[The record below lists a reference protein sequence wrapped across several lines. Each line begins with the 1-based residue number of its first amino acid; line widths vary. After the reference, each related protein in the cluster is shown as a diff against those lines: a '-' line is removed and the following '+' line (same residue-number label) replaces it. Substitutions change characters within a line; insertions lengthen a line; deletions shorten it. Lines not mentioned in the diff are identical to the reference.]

1 MLHRLTIL
9 FCFAL
14 LAPPLQAQPEFVT
27 MQSLSKQFVIYGPKA
42 APKKLSSRIPLDPAL
57 TAVSCERIKQAIFM
71 ELGGLES
78 WRLSNEQLGTI
89 YVVLHPTRNQAAV
102 ITPAP
107 AKKTFSYRVDLPND
121 VEAAQFV
128 EAITQ
133 VVLLEFVNR
142 RSMEQVTQIPLW
154 LVKGVSA
161 QVQVVAL
168 DALVLEPNKSQ
179 GFGASSMIASVNGDR
194 RIEPISDVR
203 QALKNCNPLSFDELC
218 WPGKL
223 SAERAK
229 YFEKSAQLF
238 LYELLRI
245 QNGKSCLM
253 KMLAEMPNNPNWQIA
268 FLHAFSPHFKG
279 MVDVEKW
286 WSLILV
292 NITGRD
298 PSKIWLSDQSVEH
311 IDAILKITVQTRD
324 AVPGGSDSSLQEI
337 ISKWEPAR
345 QKPVLLKILGQ
356 LRALRTRIQP
366 EAVALADEYCSALDY
381 CLKNGQKDPIF
392 VLRPFSRTNAATV
405 RQLTCARLDELDEE
419 RSALRKKSHPSTREE
434 AVLSALEAV
443 TQRPVPSTKR

>member
-1 MLHRLTIL
+1 
-9 FCFAL
+9 
-14 LAPPLQAQPEFVT
+14 
-27 MQSLSKQFVIYGPKA
+27 MQSRSKQFVIYGPKE

-57 TAVSCERIKQAIFM
+57 TAVSCERIKQAVFM
-71 ELGGLES
+71 ELGGIES
-78 WRLSNEQLGTI
+78 WRLPNEQLGTI

-102 ITPAP
+102 ITPTP
-107 AKKTFSYRVDLPND
+107 AKKSFSYRVDLPND

-161 QVQVVAL
+161 QVQVAAP

-179 GFGASSMIASVNGDR
+179 GFGASSMISSVNGAR
-194 RIEPISDVR
+194 RIEPIADVR

-218 WPGKL
+218 WPGRL
-223 SAERAK
+223 SDDRAK

-245 QNGKSCLM
+245 KNGKGCLM
-253 KMLAEMPNNPNWQIA
+253 KMLAEMPNNLNWQIA
-268 FLHAFSPHFKG
+268 FLHAFSPHFKE

-298 PSKIWLSDQSVEH
+298 PSKIWLSDQSVER
-311 IDAILKITVQTRD
+311 IDAILKITVQARH

-337 ISKWEPAR
+337 ISNWEPAR
-345 QKPVLLKILGQ
+345 QKPVLVKILGQ

-381 CLKNGQKDPIF
+381 CLKNGQQDPIF
-392 VLRPFSRTNAATV
+392 VLRPFSRTDAATV
-405 RQLTCARLDELDEE
+405 RQLTCARLDELDQE
-419 RSALRKKSHPSTREE
+419 RAALRKKSRRSTREE